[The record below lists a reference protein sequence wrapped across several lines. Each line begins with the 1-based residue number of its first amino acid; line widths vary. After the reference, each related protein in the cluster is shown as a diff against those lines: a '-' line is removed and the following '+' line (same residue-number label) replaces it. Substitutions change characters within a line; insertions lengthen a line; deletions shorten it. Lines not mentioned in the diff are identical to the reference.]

1 MAITSLDGLIA
12 APKQQVGYVKTG
24 ARASIAAAPFSVF
37 DLAGSPAGTLAVGNT
52 ANGIVPTDA
61 IAGYP
66 TINAFVGGNTGYL
79 AAVQFGSSVA
89 CRIGIADCLFSA
101 GAYAFNANTT
111 LSAQPSYASRI
122 PNADYKGTEIWV
134 EAATAFTGTPSF
146 AVTYT
151 NQDGTAGRT
160 TGTVAAPAALILGR
174 MVQLPLQVGD
184 TGVQSIQSIVATV
197 ATVGTFNLHVMR
209 RLWQGRVRINNDG
222 DTHDFTKTGMP
233 VVFDNSALRVI
244 VYADSTSTGAPELQF
259 EIVNG

>member
-12 APKQQVGYVKTG
+12 APKQQINYVKSA
-24 ARASIAAAPFSVF
+24 ARSSIAGAPFSIF
-37 DLAGSPAGTLAVGNT
+37 DLAGSPSGTLAMANT

-61 IAGYP
+61 INGYP
-66 TINAFVGGNTGYL
+66 PINTFAGGATGYL
-79 AAVQFGSSVA
+79 SAVQFGCSVA
-89 CRIGIADCLFSA
+89 ARMSIADCLFSA
-101 GAYAFNANTT
+101 GVYAFNANTT
-111 LSAQPSYASRI
+111 LTAQPSYASRI

-134 EAATAFTGTPSF
+134 EAVTAFTGIPSF
-146 AVTYT
+146 TVTYT

-160 TGTVAAPAALILGR
+160 ITAAAPAALLFGR
-174 MVQLPLQVGD
+174 MFQLPLQPSD

-197 ATVGTFNLHVMR
+197 ATAGTFNLHVMR

-244 VYADSTSTGAPELQF
+244 VYADSTSTGLPELQI
-259 EIVNG
+259 EIANG